1 MKRSKQVLYL
11 FISLLTLCQFP
22 LLAQV
27 PFIKSVSKPSGKAQE
42 TVTIQGINFGTLSS
56 NIKVTF
62 GGVSSVP
69 QTISDQLIEVNV
81 PFGTGHDEIQVI
93 NTSLG
98 LMGYSKDPFFQSYGG
113 INPFNVSQLSTQSDF
128 NSESALYDLTTAD
141 FDGDG
146 KQDVATA
153 NNGSTNI
160 SVFLNTGSPGTIS
173 FTKSLLTPNVN
184 TLHVT
189 SADLNGDGKPE
200 ILVTELNGSRVFI
213 FKNNSTPGSLSFGA
227 PTSIT
232 IPGSKVSSIVIRDVD
247 FNGKPDLIASDQ
259 AASRVF
265 VSPNTSTLATIQF
278 GTASGFLLGGAS
290 VTDGL
295 AVGDLDGDGLPE
307 IVVSEFL
314 SPTGKLFILK
324 NQSIPG
330 TLNFSSPY
338 VITTSITTAALHI
351 GDLDGDG
358 KPELASTA
366 LLTSGVMIFRNQCT
380 STKIQ
385 FASPVF
391 VAVDQKPWGID
402 FGDMDGDGKPD
413 IAAAC
418 IGDKAITIL
427 NNKSTAGSFSF
438 QKQTVSTTYI
448 SRYVKINDIDNDG
461 RPDLNFASIDDNNL
475 GILAS
480 KISVILNKNCVIPT
494 LSPAGPLSVCVGLT
508 PHQLI
513 TASSN
518 PGGTYEWFKDTGS
531 GAVSLGAPS
540 ASNTVDVNVNGTG
553 TYTAKLVNGGC
564 INTTATGVAVTILAG
579 TAPAVTPNPVAP
591 VCLGGTLSLS
601 VSDVGASDYVWSGP
615 DSFTAH
621 GFAVAR
627 PGFQSIDAGK
637 YTVEVM
643 VGPCVVQRASLVV
656 DVVDVPNATVTYSG
670 SDVLCQGQSKVFSV
684 FPTLVGYTYQWAE
697 QTKGDIAGA
706 TLPTYTATVGG
717 DYFVKLKST
726 ANTTCAPISSTSKK
740 VRIAAIPFVDFLS
753 PSAGCVG
760 QVITFTDQSVL
771 DSDTTGLH
779 VRYSW
784 NFGDA
789 GTSNLQNPTH
799 TYAAAQTF
807 TVNLTVAYINNSC
820 PASKAKPLPVKAA
833 PKVEITNP
841 SQVFSVCAS
850 DSLLL
855 QVLGNFDTYL
865 WSTGDKTSSI
875 YVNKAGTYSVD
886 VTSGACQLN
895 DDQVVGQFSAPAVTA
910 TAKPTSI
917 KVGESSELNATG
929 LTTYL
934 WRPNKSNLSDSL
946 ISNPVASPV
955 VSTTYTVS
963 GKDTNGCT
971 GSATVDLLVT
981 QNSILDSLHPSNFF
995 SPNGV
1000 PPDETET
1007 WKVENIGSFPQ
1018 CGVTI
1023 YDEKGIKV
1031 YQAKPYLEDWTGI
1044 SSGGK
1049 VLPAGVYY
1057 YVIKCDDS
1065 GNDYK
1070 AGSINIVR

>member
-1 MKRSKQVLYL
+1 MKRCKQVLYL
-11 FISLLTLCQFP
+11 FISLFTFSQVP
-22 LLAQV
+22 LSAQV
-27 PFIKSVSKPSGKAQE
+27 PFIKSVSKTSAKAQE

-69 QTISDQLIEVNV
+69 LTPISDQLIEVNV
-81 PFGTGHDEIQVI
+81 PFGVGHDEIQVI

-113 INPFNVSQLSTQSDF
+113 VNPFNISQLSTQSDF

-146 KQDVATA
+146 KLDVATA

-173 FTKSLLTPNVN
+173 FTKSLLAPNVN

-189 SADLNGDGKPE
+189 SADLNGDGKSE

-232 IPGSKVSSIVIRDVD
+232 IPGSKVSSIVVRDVD
-247 FNGKPDLIASDQ
+247 FNGKPDLIATDQ

-278 GTASGFLLGGAS
+278 GTATGFLLGGTS

-295 AVGDLDGDGLPE
+295 AVGDLDGDALPE
-307 IVVSEFL
+307 IVVTEFL
-314 SPTGKLFILK
+314 SPTGKIFVLK
-324 NQSIPG
+324 NQSLPG
-330 TLNFSSPY
+330 TLSFSSPN
-338 VITTSITTAALHI
+338 VITTSTTIAGLHI

-358 KPELASTA
+358 KPELASSA
-366 LLTSGVMIFRNQCT
+366 LLASSVMIFGNQCT
-380 STKIQ
+380 SSTIQ
-385 FASPVF
+385 FASPVLIS
-391 VAVDQKPWGID
+391 ANQKPWGLD
-402 FGDMDGDGKPD
+402 FGDVDGDGKPD
-413 IAAAC
+413 IAVAS
-418 IGDKAITIL
+418 ITDKVITIL
-427 NNKSTAGSFSF
+427 NNQSTAGNFSF
-438 QKQTVSTTYI
+438 QTKTVNTTYI
-448 SRYVKINDIDNDG
+448 NRSIKINDVDNDG
-461 RPDLNFASIDDNNL
+461 RPDINFTSIDDNNL
-475 GILAS
+475 GIPAS
-480 KISVILNKNCVIPT
+480 KISVILNRNCVIPT
-494 LSPAGPLSVCVGLT
+494 LSPAGPLSVCSGLT
-508 PHQLI
+508 PHQLV

-518 PGGTYEWFKDTGS
+518 PGGTYEWFKDGN
-531 GAVSLGAPS
+531 SLGAPS
-540 ASNTVDVNVNGTG
+540 ASNTVDVNANGQG
-553 TYTAKLVNGGC
+553 LYTVKLVNGSC
-564 INTTATGVAVTILAG
+564 TNTSATGVTVAITGG
-579 TAPAVTPNPVAP
+579 TTPPVTPNPVAP
-591 VCLGGTLSLS
+591 VCLGGTLNLS

-643 VGPCVVQRASLVV
+643 AGPCVAQRASIVV

-684 FPTLVGYTYQWAE
+684 FPTVVGYTYQWAE
-697 QTKGDIAGA
+697 QTNGDILGA

-717 DYFVKLKST
+717 NYFVKLKST
-726 ANTTCAPISSTSKK
+726 ANTTCAPIVSASKK
-740 VRIAAIPFVDFLS
+740 VRIAAIPFVDFIS

-760 QVITFTDQSVL
+760 QLVTFTDQSVL

-789 GTSNLQNPTH
+789 STSNLQNPSH

-807 TVNLTVAYINNSC
+807 TVNLTVAYVNNSC
-820 PASKAKPLPVKAA
+820 PASRAKPLPVQTA

-841 SQVFSVCAS
+841 LKVYSVCPS

-855 QVLGNFDTYL
+855 QVLGTFDSYL

-875 YVNKAGTYSVD
+875 YVNQAGTYSVD
-886 VTSGACQLN
+886 VTTGACKLN

-917 KVGESSELNATG
+917 KAGESSELNATG

-946 ISNPVASPV
+946 IANPIASPV

-971 GSATVDLLVT
+971 GGATVDLLVI
-981 QNSILDSLHPSNFF
+981 QNSTLDSLHPSNFF
-995 SPNGV
+995 SPNGSG
-1000 PPDETET
+1000 PDETET

-1031 YQAKPYLEDWTGI
+1031 YQAKPYLEDWMGI

-1065 GNDYK
+1065 GNDYL